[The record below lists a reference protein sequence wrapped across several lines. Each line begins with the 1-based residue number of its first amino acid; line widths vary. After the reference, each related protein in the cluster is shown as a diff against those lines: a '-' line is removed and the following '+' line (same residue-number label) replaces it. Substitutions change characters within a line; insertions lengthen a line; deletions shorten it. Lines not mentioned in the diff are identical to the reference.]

1 LKSKYKIGYDHQSV
15 QSEAGK
21 LLLLLLLLF
30 VVLLFD
36 WSAAASLEYGKTQ
49 CRCLV

>member
-21 LLLLLLLLF
+21 LLLLLF
-30 VVLLFD
+30 VVLLFG
-36 WSAAASLEYGKTQ
+36 WSAASVEYGKTQ
-49 CRCLV
+49 CQCLV